1 MVAAFIQDGTS
12 SIRSCR
18 RRGARAAPCNQER
31 TNSGFRQGQ
40 APRLE
45 RPVMLVR
52 WMNMGPKCSKPARS
66 RSAAGRA
73 KHLVTRE
80 NPVVTRATAGQ
91 ESPIKFERPFFF
103 RRPFDEIAQAMVA
116 GCSRDAD

>member
-1 MVAAFIQDGTS
+1 VSLHKLGGMVAAFIQDGTS
-12 SIRSCR
+12 SIRSCL

-52 WMNMGPKCSKPARS
+52 WMNMGQSVANRAGALSACHPAICLS
-66 RSAAGRA
+66 
-73 KHLVTRE
+73 E
-80 NPVVTRATAGQ
+80 
-91 ESPIKFERPFFF
+91 
-103 RRPFDEIAQAMVA
+103 
-116 GCSRDAD
+116 